1 MKTLL
6 LSLFTIVNALT
17 FAQETSHY
25 STDQVLFI
33 LKVKDFGS
41 NSPIQ
46 SKLDIKSEEDGPNA
60 FHGKGSTDA
69 TGSFQLNLVISE
81 NVRIKLE
88 KEQYMPI
95 NEVINFKASGYSA
108 GDTVI
113 KEFHLNKIE
122 VGKSVTLDN
131 VQFESGKAT
140 LKSGSEDQIETLIM
154 LMNSNPKMVIEIA
167 GHTDN
172 TGGKGYSI
180 TLSED
185 RVEEV
190 KRIIV
195 EKGIKKNRIKG
206 VGYGGAKPVASN
218 RDEVGRTKNRRVEFK
233 ILKID

>member
-1 MKTLL
+1 MKKLL
-6 LSLFTIVNALT
+6 LGLFTMVSFLT
-17 FAQETSHY
+17 FAQETSQY

-33 LKVKDFGS
+33 IKVKDS
-41 NSPIQ
+41 TSKAPIQ
-46 SKLDIKSEEDGPNA
+46 SKLDIQSENEGPNA
-60 FHGKGSTDA
+60 FHGRGSTDA
-69 TGSFQLNLVISE
+69 TGSFQLQLVISE
-81 NVRIKLE
+81 NVRLKLE

-95 NEVINFKASGYSA
+95 NELINFQKSGYSA

-113 KEFHLNKIE
+113 KEFYLNKIE

-154 LMNSNPKMVIEIA
+154 LMNANPKMVIEIA

-180 TLSED
+180 KLSED

-218 RDEVGRTKNRRVEFK
+218 RDEAGRTKNRRVEFK